1 MGQPR
6 RLTITVSPELASQ
19 MHDAIAQGDYASED
33 EVIREA
39 LLDWQ
44 LRRTASLDAQ
54 AALKADLALGMA
66 DLEAGKVRDFDLDQI
81 VQLGRK
87 LSGRFP
93 YN

>member
-6 RLTITVSPELASQ
+6 RLTITLSPELASQ

-39 LLDWQ
+39 LLEWQ
-44 LRRTASLDAQ
+44 VRRTAALDAQ
-54 AALKADLALGMA
+54 TALKADLALGMA
-66 DLEAGKVRDFDLDQI
+66 DLEAGNVRDFDVDQI
-81 VQLGRK
+81 VKMGRK